1 MQQIFDNKNF
11 IPIAIVACIIGVAL
25 HVVGMIGAYLEHYGL
40 SISYAVLLTLSTIIL
55 IISCFRDKFNIIW
68 LVFAVA
74 FTLLAYSFAVDCRV
88 QTIMH
93 PVYDDITNNGQDV
106 PRKGSNFNN
115 YHSK

>member
-11 IPIAIVACIIGVAL
+11 IPIAIVACIIVVAL

-68 LVFAVA
+68 LDQDYNGDRFIWKA
-74 FTLLAYSFAVDCRV
+74 
-88 QTIMH
+88 QTQL
-93 PVYDDITNNGQDV
+93 PV
-106 PRKGSNFNN
+106 
-115 YHSK
+115 